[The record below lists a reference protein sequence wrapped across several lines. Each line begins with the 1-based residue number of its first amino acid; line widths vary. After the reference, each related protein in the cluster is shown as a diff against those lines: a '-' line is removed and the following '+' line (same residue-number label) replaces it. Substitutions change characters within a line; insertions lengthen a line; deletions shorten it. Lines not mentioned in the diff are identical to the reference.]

1 MEHDD
6 IAKGFVHWWFKSIRS
21 TDMGDNWILSLNNL
35 KKLYRLVTQYYEEV
49 LGYPAT
55 RLDEP
60 DLSTIAKHDNS
71 EELLKLWEASTT
83 NPDSDNHDME
93 IFDAQHHDEGIDP
106 DELEKSARELSTE
119 HKHVQSKYEE
129 LLVLNEELKMRMEDL
144 EQSMAR
150 ADKSGRADFLL
161 RAEIDNL
168 KHELE
173 KADTRAQETERIM
186 AEQQSALADMTRK
199 LADRDATAD
208 EAVRLRDQLQEY
220 KHAAE
225 RLAKSE
231 HVIEKYKKKLEESEQ
246 LASAQDRTRQIE
258 DEFHKMSSRRPAMDD
273 VRDGFQQLE
282 SRHNMTVLELSQAM
296 ERLRKTEDERDR
308 LAADRQHGQEQ
319 IQALEEQLREL
330 ELTLDKGLAMDLDD
344 DRTELLTKIARL
356 ERELKAARNAQP
368 QTDATE
374 FLEEVADAAT
384 REKDTALEQLEKE
397 RAARAQLEHQL
408 AEHAESVPRLK
419 SDLDA
424 VTTQLVSATSDAGA
438 ARNDLA
444 AVKEELERSR
454 AALLAVEQQHK
465 AVVEAASLRD
475 ENKSLEDWLAETHQE
490 SQQFEQEI
498 ARLSAANRELTG
510 KLGKSTEEQ
519 TRLEIALRG
528 QGDIERLQRELVKAR
543 EEVHVLQVSLKR
555 TKDHCV
561 TLDQKL
567 QQQQAWQC
575 PAREEQ
581 LESVRTMLR
590 EQNNTHLL
598 ESRTM
603 ASAWFNLQ
611 RQLERQSG
619 FGHSSGMGSLPSARQ
634 AGTPASWLGQQRV
647 TLDMQLTGA

>member
-1 MEHDD
+1 
-6 IAKGFVHWWFKSIRS
+6 
-21 TDMGDNWILSLNNL
+21 
-35 KKLYRLVTQYYEEV
+35 
-49 LGYPAT
+49 
-55 RLDEP
+55 
-60 DLSTIAKHDNS
+60 
-71 EELLKLWEASTT
+71 
-83 NPDSDNHDME
+83 

-106 DELEKSARELSTE
+106 VAKLQAELMKSYAEKDELEKSARELSTE

-173 KADTRAQETERIM
+173 KADTHAQETERIM

-231 HVIEKYKKKLEESEQ
+231 HVIEKYKKKLEESVDLRRQVRTLEEQ

-258 DEFHKMSSRRPAMDD
+258 DEFHKMSSRRPVMDD

-308 LAADRQHGQEQ
+308 LAADRQHGQEH

-330 ELTLDKGLAMDLDD
+330 ELSAGAPTASTLDKGLAMDLDD

-384 REKDTALEQLEKE
+384 REKDAALEQLEKE
-397 RAARAQLEHQL
+397 RAVRAQLEHQL

-424 VTTQLVSATSDAGA
+424 VTMQLVSATSDAGA

-498 ARLSAANRELTG
+498 ARLSAANRELTE

-567 QQQQAWQC
+567 QQQQAGSAPHESLQ
-575 PAREEQ
+575 AAQAQLALKEEQ